1 MQPRKG
7 HSRLRHPGDIC
18 THTQIHESSYCNK
31 THTRTQTHGLWKNR
45 PCILTVWVAYASR
58 VFLFFLF
65 LFVERVALGI
75 RRGITGLILSQG
87 CRLLPL
93 KFPPPQMKVAVEVE
107 DGMQVFQL
115 LTSSKLFFSFLFF
128 LICFP
133 ATASLRWQIPQFMSP
148 RVASL
153 LSWVLLCGLTNL
165 RSFQQMDFEELL
177 SVQ

>member
-31 THTRTQTHGLWKNR
+31 THARTQTHGLWKNR

-128 LICFP
+128 D
-133 ATASLRWQIPQFMSP
+133 
-148 RVASL
+148 L
-153 LSWVLLCGLTNL
+153 LSGNCKSQVADSPVYEPSRCISPLMGAALWPDKPALFPTNG
-165 RSFQQMDFEELL
+165 F
-177 SVQ
+177 